1 MMRRTPQCMMLAVGR
16 IFAGC
21 ASLSAQYATRPPPAR
36 SATEIARDEAACEQ
50 YAKRR
55 PKRLSYRGCMVAQ
68 SYAANMDMDELGWT
82 IGVAQTEPH
91 DPGQVIRDMV
101 DCDQQATATTKTETV
116 SPLTTEQESIIADQ
130 TTSAARGLRY
140 QQRPNEARIL
150 VSCLQ
155 ERGYKVVPRVAH

>member
-1 MMRRTPQCMMLAVGR
+1 MMRRGHGWIVLAGLM
-16 IFAGC
+16 FAGC
-21 ASLSAQYATRPPPAR
+21 ASLSAQYATRPPQGR
-36 SATEIARDEAACEQ
+36 SATQIARDEAACEQ

-55 PKRLSYRGCMVAQ
+55 PKRLSYRGCMVAR

-82 IGVAQTEPH
+82 ISVAQTEPH
-91 DPGQVIRDMV
+91 DPGEVIRDIV
-101 DCDQQATATTKTETV
+101 DCDQQATATKKSETV
-116 SPLTTEQESIIADQ
+116 PPLTTEQESIIADQ

-155 ERGYKVVPRVAH
+155 ERGYKVVPRVPY